1 MSSDPLAS
9 SNKYD
14 ANCHCGMVRFSVTT
28 QDLKSS
34 TIVSCNCSICT
45 KNGYLFVYPKCKDVV
60 FVSGEFHM
68 ASYRFGNEKKR
79 HKFCPTCGTSI
90 LIDFSGSD
98 RDIER
103 EVTAINVSWN
113 YESIEACI
121 RRRNQSSDSK
131 KIRTFV
137 EVEELMKDLHFKS
150 VDGKNK
156 LGPAYSVE
164 NA

>member
-103 EVTAINVSWN
+103 EVTAIN
-113 YESIEACI
+113 
-121 RRRNQSSDSK
+121 
-131 KIRTFV
+131 IRTFV